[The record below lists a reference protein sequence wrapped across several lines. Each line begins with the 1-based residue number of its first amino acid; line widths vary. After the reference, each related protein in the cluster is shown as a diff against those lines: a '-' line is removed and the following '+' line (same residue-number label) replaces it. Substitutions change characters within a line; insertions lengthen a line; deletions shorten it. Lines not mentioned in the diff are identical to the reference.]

1 MLSQVLQSICC
12 AGIDAALAPS
22 HSRQGHLVCVRYRSP
37 CQRLHLEPK
46 LFLPEPH
53 DPCFVIISHGQRGQY
68 WTASAPKWM
77 FPPRRHPWE
86 VASFPQ
92 VQVGSHKGWEK
103 PHFSGMVKPNPF
115 GQLPQERCSHS
126 QPEMLPSQ
134 NRSSEL
140 AQGSSDPSPQPSAQ
154 PLWLR

>member
-53 DPCFVIISHGQRGQY
+53 DPCFVIISHGQGTEGSILDHKFSHVDVSPQETPMGSGLISTSAGGLPQKVGKAAFLWDGQTQPL
-68 WTASAPKWM
+68 WSAPT
-77 FPPRRHPWE
+77 
-86 VASFPQ
+86 
-92 VQVGSHKGWEK
+92 G
-103 PHFSGMVKPNPF
+103 
-115 GQLPQERCSHS
+115 
-126 QPEMLPSQ
+126 EMLPLTA
-134 NRSSEL
+134 RD
-140 AQGSSDPSPQPSAQ
+140 APQPEQ
-154 PLWLR
+154 ELRAGSGKF